1 MSLKVEDIKV
11 GDMLVC
17 TTSSDAAVEPG
28 VVIGK
33 FLVLAKE
40 RSEAN
45 NNKSSDN
52 TVLTLHIM
60 YRNHEGSKYG
70 HRQGSNFDIALE
82 YFNHE
87 VYSWNL
93 EYRPEGKEVVQS
105 GVSWEEPEPNE
116 NVGLNT
122 AMRDC

>member
-1 MSLKVEDIKV
+1 MSFNLDTIKP

-17 TTSSDAAVEPG
+17 TASSDAAVEPG
-28 VVIGK
+28 IVIVK

-45 NNKSSDN
+45 NNKNDDN

-60 YRNHEGSKYG
+60 YRNHEGSPYG
-70 HRQGSNFDIALE
+70 HRQGSNFNIALE

-105 GVSWEEPEPNE
+105 GVSWEDHP
-116 NVGLNT
+116 V
-122 AMRDC
+122 

>member
-1 MSLKVEDIKV
+1 MSFNLDTIKPGDI
-11 GDMLVC
+11 LAC

-28 VVIGK
+28 VLIGK
-33 FLVLAKE
+33 FLVVAKE

-60 YRNHEGSKYG
+60 YRNPLG
-70 HRQGSNFDIALE
+70 HPLGHKVGTTFNIAME
-82 YFNHE
+82 YLNHE

-93 EYRPEGKEVVQS
+93 DYQEEGKEVVES
-105 GVSWEEPEPNE
+105 GLSWE
-116 NVGLNT
+116 
-122 AMRDC
+122 DQ

>member
-17 TTSSDAAVEPG
+17 TTSSDAAVESG

-40 RSEAN
+40 RSEAH

-60 YRNHEGSKYG
+60 YRNHEGSPYG
-70 HRQGSNFDIALE
+70 HRQGSNFNIALE

-93 EYRPEGKEVVQS
+93 DYRPEGKEVVES
-105 GVSWEEPEPNE
+105 GESWEDHP
-116 NVGLNT
+116 V
-122 AMRDC
+122 